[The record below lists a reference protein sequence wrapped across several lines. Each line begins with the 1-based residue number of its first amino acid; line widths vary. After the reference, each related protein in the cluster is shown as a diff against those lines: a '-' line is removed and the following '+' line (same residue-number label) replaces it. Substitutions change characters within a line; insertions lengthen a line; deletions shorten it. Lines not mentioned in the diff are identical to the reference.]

1 MTKAKILILLSLSL
15 VIQSLS
21 SVFIKF
27 AGQYETLSREFIIFY
42 VLAIGCLGI
51 YAIMWQFLLELI
63 PLTTAY
69 LRKGILYI
77 LILFWS
83 VLLFKEHVTVFME
96 WMNIS
101 YVLAFLAVFVASVS
115 QILLKQSA
123 EIEHK
128 NILFKFLNWRVIL
141 GYGLLFGT
149 TVINVFAYRGV
160 ELKVTPMIEST
171 GIIWVTILAVFFLG
185 ERPTKRGLLSI
196 AVTVLGIIVFSL

>member
-27 AGQYETLSREFIIFY
+27 AGQYETLFREFIIFY

-83 VLLFKEHVTVFME
+83 VLLFKEHVTVN
-96 WMNIS
+96 NIIGS
-101 YVLAFLAVFVASVS
+101 IIIIAGISLHGMD
-115 QILLKQSA
+115 
-123 EIEHK
+123 EH
-128 NILFKFLNWRVIL
+128 
-141 GYGLLFGT
+141 
-149 TVINVFAYRGV
+149 
-160 ELKVTPMIEST
+160 
-171 GIIWVTILAVFFLG
+171 
-185 ERPTKRGLLSI
+185 
-196 AVTVLGIIVFSL
+196 

>member
-83 VLLFKEHVTVFME
+83 VLFIQGACDSEQYYRKHYYY
-96 WMNIS
+96 S
-101 YVLAFLAVFVASVS
+101 GD
-115 QILLKQSA
+115 QSSW
-123 EIEHK
+123 
-128 NILFKFLNWRVIL
+128 N
-141 GYGLLFGT
+141 G
-149 TVINVFAYRGV
+149 
-160 ELKVTPMIEST
+160 
-171 GIIWVTILAVFFLG
+171 
-185 ERPTKRGLLSI
+185 
-196 AVTVLGIIVFSL
+196 